1 MAESK
6 PTVAT
11 TDATAQPV
19 AASPGNG
26 PEAPA
31 QIDYVGTYK
40 RLLQYAVPHWRVFLV
55 AIVALIGMGATN
67 TAFAALMKPLIDGSF
82 VDRDPEVIRM
92 IPLAILSLALVR
104 LLVDF
109 GSKYSMAWIA
119 RKVIRQLR
127 TAMFDH
133 LLRLPAR
140 FYDLNASGKL
150 ISKVTYDVEQVAMA
164 ATEAVTVLT
173 RDSITVIGLLGWMV
187 YLNWKLA
194 LGFILVGPAIALVIA
209 RLNKRYRRLSK
220 HLQNSMGNITQA
232 TDEVI
237 TGQLIT
243 KIFNSQPRESAA
255 FEKISESN
263 RHLHMKWVAV
273 DTIGSNLVQIILAGA
288 LAGSV
293 FAAATFASSDQMTA
307 GGFMSFIMAM
317 MMLQG
322 PIKKLT
328 KMNSV
333 VQRGLT
339 ASVSVFGLLD
349 QYPEVDTGTRE
360 FDGSPGLVEFDNV
373 GFAYASSSQPVLKS
387 ISFQAEVGQT
397 VAIVGHSGGGKSTLV
412 SLLPRF
418 YDPDQGAIKIGGIDT
433 RELSLRALREQIS
446 LVGQNVILFNDTVAN
461 NIAYGGGADVSAAR
475 IEAAARMANAWE
487 FIAQLPEGLES
498 MVGDN
503 GVLLSGGQRQRI
515 AIARALLKDAPILI
529 LDEATS
535 SLDTESERAIQGA
548 LETLMANRTTLV
560 IAHRLSTIENA
571 DLILVMKRGEVA
583 ERGTHA
589 ELLAQQGLY
598 AELHRLQFNETPV
611 AV

>member
-1 MAESK
+1 MPAAK
-6 PTVAT
+6 PAPDSADSGSAT
-11 TDATAQPV
+11 ENSV
-19 AASPGNG
+19 
-26 PEAPA
+26 
-31 QIDYVGTYK
+31 DYTRTYK
-40 RLLQYAVPHWRVFLV
+40 RLLTYAVPHWRIFLI
-55 AIVALIGMGATN
+55 AILALIGMGLTN

-82 VDRDPEVIRM
+82 VDRDPKVISL
-92 IPLAILSLALVR
+92 IPLAILGLALVR
-104 LLVDF
+104 LIVDF

-127 TAMFDH
+127 TEMFDH
-133 LLRLPAR
+133 MLRLPAK

-173 RDSITVIGLLGWMV
+173 RDSITVVGLLGWMA

-194 LGFILVGPAIALVIA
+194 IGFVLVGPAIALVIA
-209 RLNKRYRRLSK
+209 RLNKRYRGLSQ
-220 HLQNSMGNITQA
+220 HIQTSMGEITQA

-263 RHLHMKWVAV
+263 RHLHMKWVSV

-293 FAAATFASSDQMTA
+293 YAAATFASTDQMTA

-339 ASVSVFGLLD
+339 AAVSVFGLLN
-349 QYPEVDTGTRE
+349 QYPEVDTGTRQFDQPPSTLE
-360 FDGSPGLVEFDNV
+360 FDKVS
-373 GFAYASSSQPVLKS
+373 FAYGSNERPVLRS
-387 ISFQAEVGQT
+387 ISFRAEAGQT
-397 VAIVGHSGGGKSTLV
+397 IAIVGRSGGGKSTLV

-418 YDPDQGAIKIGGIDT
+418 YDPTEGKILIDNIDNRQLT
-433 RELSLRALREQIS
+433 LQALRGQIS

-461 NIAYGGGADVSAAR
+461 NIAYGGGGDVTEEQ
-475 IEAAARMANAWE
+475 IEAAAKLANAWE
-487 FIAQLPEGLES
+487 FIAQLPDGLES

-515 AIARALLKDAPILI
+515 AIARALLKDAPILV

-535 SLDTESERAIQGA
+535 SLDTESERAIQAA
-548 LETLMANRTTLV
+548 LEGLMANRTTLV

-571 DLILVMKRGEVA
+571 DQILVVKDGQIV
-583 ERGTHA
+583 ERGTHGQLI
-589 ELLAQQGLY
+589 EQQGYY
-598 AELHRLQFNETPV
+598 ADLHRLQFNEPRV